1 MSIFMLKSL
10 LAILFLGAA
19 LTAAAAMLTM
29 MGKLEKKTDPL
40 TLKKIHKIAGYAFAL
55 LLVVLSA
62 ICAVIAGRMGDAMSA
77 RAVAH
82 SVLAIFLLGTFGLK
96 WVIVKFYRQFLKYAP
111 GLGMTVLVLAFVV
124 FMVSA
129 GYFFLRLALSRPVG
143 SSPVAL
149 SNVVSPAGAKAAD
162 SQLATQGSP
171 EKGADIFAGLCAGC
185 HHPDREETIV
195 GPGLRG
201 ILKREKLPASGK
213 PATAENVRA
222 QILFPYLTM
231 PAFKDLSPQDMAD
244 LLAYLGKL

>member
-1 MSIFMLKSL
+1 MLKSL

-40 TLKKIHKIAGYAFAL
+40 TLKKIHKIAGYAFAV
-55 LLVVLSA
+55 LLVVLSV

-82 SVLAIFLLGTFGLK
+82 SVLAIFLLGIFGLK
-96 WVIVKFYRQFLKYAP
+96 WVIAKFYRQFLKYAP

-129 GYFFLRLALSRPVG
+129 GYYFLRLASSPTAG
-143 SSPVAL
+143 SSPNSLAKTAG
-149 SNVVSPAGAKAAD
+149 PAGDPD
-162 SQLATQGSP
+162 SQLVSRGNP
-171 EKGADIFAGLCAGC
+171 EKGTVLFAGLCAGC
-185 HHPDREETIV
+185 HHADREETIV

-201 ILKREKLPASGK
+201 ILKREKLPSSGR

-222 QILFPYLTM
+222 QILSPYLTM
-231 PAFKDLSPQDMAD
+231 PSFKDLSPQDLAD
-244 LLAYLGKL
+244 LLAYLGTL

>member
-1 MSIFMLKSL
+1 MSLFMLKSL

-40 TLKKIHKIAGYAFAL
+40 TLKKIHKIAGYAFAIL
-55 LLVVLSA
+55 LLVLSA

-82 SVLAIFLLGTFGLK
+82 SVLGIFLLGIFGLK

-111 GLGMTVLVLAFVV
+111 GLGMTVMVLAFAV

-129 GYFFLRLALSRPVG
+129 GYYFLRLAFSPTAG
-143 SSPVAL
+143 SSPNSPAKAAT
-149 SNVVSPAGAKAAD
+149 PAGAGAPD
-162 SQLATQGSP
+162 SQLAPLGNP
-171 EKGADIFAGLCAGC
+171 EKGAAIFTGLCAGC
-185 HHPDREETIV
+185 HHADREETVV

-201 ILKREKLPASGK
+201 ILKREKLPSSGR

-222 QILFPYLTM
+222 QILSPYLTM
-231 PAFKDLSPQDMAD
+231 PSFKDLSPQDMAD
-244 LLAYLGKL
+244 LLAYLGTL